1 MHKRRYKMVQ
11 LYLSDLLKRCNYDL
25 KRTLLIRHSMKHKRF
40 IQAFSEGSL
49 REYTQH
55 QDPGFFD
62 KYDKVIVFSGDNG
75 TTAKYLKT
83 YEVRH
88 DEESHI
94 SDGCSKFLSE
104 HYKNNMMH
112 PLFEIDN
119 DPLASYENKLF
130 IEWGRAAIKWAQNG
144 TREKRI
150 IQLTNTSKAAFPGF
164 ENVILKYDELKQ
176 MFDDG
181 DTYEDWHKALKSI
194 NAIYAITDCSNGKIY
209 IGSSYNQDGLFGRWK
224 DYADKV
230 HGDNNALERLYK
242 QNANAH
248 LQFQYSIL
256 KVLPRDIT
264 PLEAVEIENKFK
276 EKLQTIKYGY
286 NEN

>member
-1 MHKRRYKMVQ
+1 MVQ

-25 KRTLLIRHSMKHKRF
+25 KRTLLIRHAMKHPRF
-40 IQAFSEGSL
+40 IQAYSEGSL

-62 KYDKVIVFSGDNG
+62 KYDKVIVFSGDKG
-75 TTAKYLKT
+75 TTAKYLKS
-83 YEVRH
+83 YKVRH
-88 DEESHI
+88 GDKPHT
-94 SDGCSKFLSE
+94 SDRCSKFLFE
-104 HYKNNMMH
+104 PYENNMMH
-112 PLFEIDN
+112 PLFEIEN
-119 DPLASYENKLF
+119 DPLSAYENKLF
-130 IEWGRAAIKWAQNG
+130 IEWGKGARNWYQRG
-144 TREKRI
+144 TIEKLI
-150 IQLTNTSKAAFPGF
+150 TQLVNTSKAVFPGF
-164 ENVILKYDELKQ
+164 ENVILKYDELKK

-181 DTYEDWHKALKSI
+181 DTYADWHKALRSI

-209 IGSSYNQDGLFGRWK
+209 IGSSYNKGGLFSRWK
-224 DYADKV
+224 DYADKI
-230 HGDNNALERLYK
+230 HGGNNALKLLHK
-242 QNANAH
+242 QDVKAY